1 MVTSNFLLLHSFF
14 VPILFL
20 EMRQLQRT
28 EPVFIKTRSKPSEQL
43 HKLVSTHV
51 TRRRKKDEDH
61 LDQVNALDDP
71 GQNFIDNV
79 NGYKVEMKIKKF
91 KFYLFSEYKKSFF
104 CRKNDY

>member
-79 NGYKVEMKIKKF
+79 NGYKAEMKIKKF
-91 KFYLFSEYKKSFF
+91 KFYLFSEY
-104 CRKNDY
+104 